1 MIQYSH
7 ANIMYGQWPYIY
19 QYNGIQTIH
28 NFAMLPIQELEGTW
42 EEILNFLSTGLE
54 NRASYK
60 DLLDF
65 EASLD

>member
-1 MIQYSH
+1 
-7 ANIMYGQWPYIY
+7 
-19 QYNGIQTIH
+19 
-28 NFAMLPIQELEGTW
+28 MLPIQELEGTW